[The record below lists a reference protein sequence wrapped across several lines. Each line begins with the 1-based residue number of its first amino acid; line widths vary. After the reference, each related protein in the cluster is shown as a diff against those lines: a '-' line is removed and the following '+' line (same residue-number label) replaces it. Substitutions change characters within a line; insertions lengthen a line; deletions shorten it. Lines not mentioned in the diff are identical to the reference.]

1 MRQTLAL
8 SAATLL
14 VAASAGAA
22 AAFDYNS
29 AYTDIDLDNCTV
41 MLADDMGVSYA
52 CPGYKGIPMFVAESD
67 LRYTMSYGFGAP
79 QARAASQTLPPFNA
93 VAPTIEWRVS
103 NVTGG
108 WKPFATIVR
117 YLLDDDENEPVKKRQ
132 VLVVTK
138 ITGKDACQIAWVDAK
153 ANADAN
159 ELARK
164 AADEKAES
172 FDCAGEPEIVGK
184 FEAWKR

>member
-52 CPGYKGIPMFVAESD
+52 CPGYKGWPLYVAEGD
-67 LRYTMSYGFGAP
+67 LRFMVSYGFGADEEK
-79 QARAASQTLPPFNA
+79 AAKQTPPPFNYLG
-93 VAPTIEWRVS
+93 PKIEWRLS
-103 NVTGG
+103 NTDGN

-117 YLLDDDENEPVKKRQ
+117 YYLDNDGPGNPAKQILAVTRIEP
-132 VLVVTK
+132 
-138 ITGKDACQIAWVDAK
+138 GKTCQIAYIDALE
-153 ANADAN
+153 NQDAN
-159 ELARK
+159 DMARQF
-164 AADEKAES
+164 ADEKAAG
-172 FDCAGEPEIVGK
+172 FDCGNDPEIVGTFK
-184 FEAWKR
+184 AW